1 MFYLNKEKGKTLVLK
16 VAVHQDGLS
25 ALSSY
30 GLTLKQINTIKT
42 TSCTL
47 AHWYYINDLATLK
60 KINIDQLFSEDNK
73 PKTQLDV
80 AFGGLSNADIIAG
93 KKKGDQPTTIIKD
106 PFADTPS
113 SSITVNQLKETWKE
127 DLGVT

>member
-1 MFYLNKEKGKTLVLK
+1 MPT
-16 VAVHQDGLS
+16 
-25 ALSSY
+25 
-30 GLTLKQINTIKT
+30 INELFSDKPEQQ
-42 TSCTL
+42 
-47 AHWYYINDLATLK
+47 

-93 KKKGDQPTTIIKD
+93 KKKGDQPTVTTVN

-113 SSITVNQLKETWKE
+113 S
-127 DLGVT
+127 